1 MEILSTI
8 GTIVTIETRIREFIS
23 NTKKRNNE
31 KDIENIE
38 EDIRECLNL
47 DDDILDKVDDFISK
61 HAALFKDNEKGVFFF
76 DYRQRKIYSRLF

>member
-76 DYRQRKIYSRLF
+76 FFV